1 MYTNN
6 LRSSFMSEINDGKG
20 IKIITFYLPQF
31 HTIPENDQWW
41 GEGFTEWTNVR
52 KAQPLFPGHDQPR
65 IPLNGAYNLL
75 DDNVK
80 IRQAEQAK
88 AHGVYGFC
96 YYHYWFKNGRQLLEK
111 PAEQML
117 LNPEVDIPFCFSWA
131 NENWSKNWDGGN
143 REVIMEQD
151 YGGKED
157 WEKHFQYLLPFFRD
171 ERYITVDGKPLFV
184 IYKPDQIIDL
194 YQMTTYWRKR
204 AVEEGFPGLCLAFQ
218 FPTYY
223 SDMYYR
229 DDIFDFRIGFEPVHA
244 RNISSMKPGTSKK
257 VKLFRKYLGEDVLS
271 AYRKKRLK
279 NTSASYAKPQSLAMY
294 FYDEVW
300 EKILSAPWTDEFLPG
315 GFVDWD
321 NTPRNKHG
329 LVHSG
334 FSIEKFQSYITR
346 LVHRA
351 KKENKPVIF
360 LNAWNEWGEGAFLEP
375 DKKYE
380 YQKLEAVRAALT
392 SED

>member
-1 MYTNN
+1 
-6 LRSSFMSEINDGKG
+6 MSEIKDGKG

-31 HTIPENDQWW
+31 HTIPENDNWW

-65 IPLNGAYNLL
+65 IPLDGEYNLL

-194 YQMTTYWRKR
+194 YQMTIYWRKR

-257 VKLFRKYLGEDVLS
+257 VQLFRKYLGEDALS

-279 NTSASYAKPQSLAMY
+279 TTSASYAKPQSLAMY

-300 EKILSAPWTDEFLPG
+300 EKILSADL
-315 GFVDWD
+315 
-321 NTPRNKHG
+321 
-329 LVHSG
+329 
-334 FSIEKFQSYITR
+334 
-346 LVHRA
+346 
-351 KKENKPVIF
+351 
-360 LNAWNEWGEGAFLEP
+360 
-375 DKKYE
+375 
-380 YQKLEAVRAALT
+380 
-392 SED
+392 